1 MDRLG
6 LGVIVHCF
14 NATTPAFVINIWVG
28 SALILWISSFDND
41 CRHSRVI
48 LCSWLAVVKN
58 TYLLPTPSKLWKE
71 LSPGH
76 IMSLQV
82 KLWYSNHFC
91 HPVEGCQKDEGCEI
105 LHALY
110 WRGSTDSTDSTDG
123 NGKCDNRAKFAWVGR
138 SSGEEAQDRLTDQ
151 RKLGV
156 LQFCVRENLLLT

>member
-28 SALILWISSFDND
+28 SALILWISRFDND

-71 LSPGH
+71 LLPGH

-105 LHALY
+105 LHASY
-110 WRGSTDSTDSTDG
+110 WRGSTVTNRKPYLEWQKKTSLLFIDDGFQMLDCVKKDSVA
-123 NGKCDNRAKFAWVGR
+123 NRSIVYKDVF
-138 SSGEEAQDRLTDQ
+138 
-151 RKLGV
+151 
-156 LQFCVRENLLLT
+156 

>member
-1 MDRLG
+1 MTLEIVQKSNIMWSVSMDRLG

-28 SALILWISSFDND
+28 SALILWISRFDND

-110 WRGSTDSTDSTDG
+110 WRASTVT
-123 NGKCDNRAKFAWVGR
+123 NRKPYPKWQKKQG
-138 SSGEEAQDRLTDQ
+138 
-151 RKLGV
+151 
-156 LQFCVRENLLLT
+156 